1 MGKMIGA
8 AEFKAHCLRIIK
20 EVGRTG
26 QSVTVTHRGVPMV
39 EVKPIEAEPK
49 PVSKLFFG
57 CMNGW
62 MAEDFQPEEPAYDG
76 PWNAELNSDADDPGA
91 DVR

>member
-1 MGKMIGA
+1 MGKMMGA

-26 QSVTVTHRGVPMV
+26 EAITVTHRGVPIV
-39 EVKPIEAEPK
+39 EVKPIEAEGEQK
-49 PVSKLFFG
+49 PKLFFG
-57 CMNGW
+57 CMKG
-62 MAEDFQPEEPAYDG
+62 MIVGDLEPEEPAYEG
-76 PWNAELNSDADDPGA
+76 PWNAELDTDEEDPGA